1 MRLAH
6 AMTAFG
12 DELRRLLAERGM
24 SLNELARRSNYDS
37 GYLSKVARGHKRPN
51 RELAARLNEVLG
63 GDGALIRLAGSGP
76 LFNGHLPPDDRE
88 RLTLA
93 ASAPSRVDRQVVD
106 ALAGGLAAQR
116 LLEGR
121 IGARP
126 MLLPSRAQIAVTG
139 T

>member
-63 GDGALIRLAGSGP
+63 GDGSLIRVAGGGP
-76 LFNGHLPPDDRE
+76 LFNGHLPPDDQE
-88 RLTLA
+88 RPARA
-93 ASAPSRVDRQVVD
+93 ASAPSRRDKQVQDPLSVV
-106 ALAGGLAAQR
+106 LAAQ
-116 LLEGR
+116 
-121 IGARP
+121 AP
-126 MLLPSRAQIAVTG
+126 
-139 T
+139 